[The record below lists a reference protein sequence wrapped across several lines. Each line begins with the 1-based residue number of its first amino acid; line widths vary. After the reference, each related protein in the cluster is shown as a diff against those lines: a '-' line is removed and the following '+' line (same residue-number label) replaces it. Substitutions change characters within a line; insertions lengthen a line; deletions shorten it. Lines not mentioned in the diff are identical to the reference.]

1 MPRAAFVHFTPSSPG
16 KPPPRALT
24 AHLRGDDDA
33 RPVEAVKRQD
43 LPRAIDYGS
52 EPDRAQKVVS
62 DALRERREAKTGG
75 RPPIQNVKVL
85 IAGPPPWESTEAWPL
100 EKVDRWAKANV
111 RWLRKILPPGTPLL
125 VSRVHCDELSPHH
138 HVSFPPVS
146 PDHTGLTTLSWKRTQ
161 AYMADEAAGA
171 PVKNSSR
178 AQMTAIQSSYH
189 RAVGRHL
196 DLARGKVGA
205 RIQYAP
211 LDRSVGAARR
221 IANTAALLADEK
233 RAREEAE
240 RRAAEQAAERRRA
253 EQTAA
258 AQQAAADAERKRAD
272 KTLGINRRWAS
283 AYEQVNKAADAER
296 EQAAAQVSR
305 YKRQA
310 TAAETRATTLE
321 ARHAR
326 YVERAESAVATAE
339 RRATA
344 AEAKAKAER
353 DRRAAAEQRTIA
365 AEQRAADAETRASRA
380 ETRAADTRAAD
391 TPRTTAHRQAAER
404 RTTTRRSRVHRPP
417 RRRSTTDHHKPDR
430 RGRSRSR

>member
-146 PDHTGLTTLSWKRTQ
+146 PDHAGRTTLSWKRGQ
-161 AYMADEAAGA
+161 AYMADKAAEA

-178 AQMTAIQSSYH
+178 AQMSAIQSSYH
-189 RAVGRHL
+189 RVVGRRL
-196 DLARGKVGA
+196 GLERGKVGA

-221 IANTAALLADEK
+221 IANTAARLADEK
-233 RAREEAE
+233 RAREYAE
-240 RRAAEQAAERRRA
+240 RRAEQQAAERRRA

-258 AQQAAADAERKRAD
+258 ERQAAADAERERAD

-283 AYEQVNKAADAER
+283 AYAQIAAAGDAELER
-296 EQAAAQVSR
+296 AAAQVSR
-305 YKRQA
+305 HEKRA
-310 TAAETRATTLE
+310 SAAEARATKAE

-326 YVERAESAVATAE
+326 YVKRAETAVATAE
-339 RRATA
+339 ARAA
-344 AEAKAKAER
+344 DAEARAKAER
-353 DRRAAAEQRTIA
+353 EQRAA
-365 AEQRAADAETRASRA
+365 AEQRAADAEARARA
-380 ETRAADTRAAD
+380 ETRTTADAPA
-391 TPRTTAHRQAAER
+391 PRTTTHREAAER
-404 RTTTRRSRVHRPP
+404 RKTTHRSRVHRPP
-417 RRRSTTDHHKPDR
+417 QRGSKTDHPKPDR
-430 RGRSRSR
+430 RTRSRSR